1 MQIPTHSTIKVVV
14 EKKKK
19 AMSKS
24 DYLRLSVNRHAIMFS
39 RLTVAAG

>member
-14 EKKKK
+14 EKNK